1 MTAADIVAAL
11 QPIVE
16 ALEALGVPHMVG
28 GSLASSVHGVPR
40 TSIDGDLV
48 ADLEPQHVAPL
59 LQRLAGKYYVDE
71 GRVRAAIEARGSFNM
86 IHLQTM
92 FKIDMFVPKQRP
104 FDRQALQRASPDKLA
119 DAPEARRFLVASA
132 EDTVLAKLE
141 WFRRGGEVS
150 ERQWTD
156 VVGVLKTSPGL
167 DREYLQRWSIEL
179 GVSDLLEKAVEEAS
193 GRG

>member
-1 MTAADIVAAL
+1 MTGSDLVAAL
-11 QPIVE
+11 RPIVE
-16 ALEALGVPHMVG
+16 AFEALGIRYMVG

-48 ADLEPQHVAPL
+48 ADLEPRHVAPL
-59 LQRLAGKYYVDE
+59 LQRLGGLYYVDE
-71 GRVRAAIEARGSFNM
+71 GRVRAAIAARRSFNM

-92 FKIDMFVPKQRP
+92 FKIDVFVPKQRP
-104 FDRQALQRASPDKLA
+104 FDRQALQRAALDKLA

-141 WFRRGGEVS
+141 WFRKGGEVS
-150 ERQWTD
+150 ERQWAD

-167 DREYLQRWSIEL
+167 DRQYLQRWSAEL
-179 GVSDLLEKAVEEAS
+179 GASDLLEKAVEEAS
-193 GRG
+193 GGS